1 MKCLLIGGGEIIFE
15 GTKEECISRFKSF
28 PSPLPM
34 RLYLVNSEQ
43 EIYKDLSLRRVVVGD
58 VV

>member
-1 MKCLLIGGGEIIFE
+1 MKYILLGGCEIIFE
-15 GTKEECISRFKSF
+15 GTKQECINRYKSF

-34 RLYLVNSEQ
+34 RLCAVSEEQ
-43 EIYKDLSLRRVVVGD
+43 KIFKDLSLNRVVVGD